1 MVVIEIESGDV
12 SLFNATDHVGSTE
25 RLKDLISD
33 LRPSEVYAVTRY
45 VLFLRHISDP
55 FSRSSDEAP
64 LDDEDFPPDDD
75 DDDWDD
81 DDSPQRWYTQEE
93 IDRELGL

>member
-45 VLFLRHISDP
+45 VLVPPPHLRSLLAIK
-55 FSRSSDEAP
+55 
-64 LDDEDFPPDDD
+64 
-75 DDDWDD
+75 
-81 DDSPQRWYTQEE
+81 
-93 IDRELGL
+93 